1 MRATS
6 IACATHSRCDN
17 RYRQRPERKIEAS
30 VQHFVDHAR
39 ETSIAS
45 VSDTAAGRGAAPTKP
60 GDLHLG
66 VQYVRHMGFVVAAIA
81 RGADKTEL
89 AKKLA
94 AHHYIDSALP
104 RLCRRSAAPRLF

>member
-1 MRATS
+1 
-6 IACATHSRCDN
+6 
-17 RYRQRPERKIEAS
+17 
-30 VQHFVDHAR
+30 
-39 ETSIAS
+39 
-45 VSDTAAGRGAAPTKP
+45 
-60 GDLHLG
+60 
-66 VQYVRHMGFVVAAIA
+66 MGFVVAAIA